1 VGEEREVIPA
11 GTQPAPWYLHLIPL
25 AKFLVEERGHMPLE
39 EPEEYG
45 WVLRNGMNCHLTR
58 SITEEDWEAVNAHF
72 VVPSNLVYI
81 FGRIR
86 DQANKVQLIGHDTII
101 DVDGEIP
108 IEVWEE
114 RQRARGDVPWFA
126 VDQN

>member
-1 VGEEREVIPA
+1 
-11 GTQPAPWYLHLIPL
+11 
-25 AKFLVEERGHMPLE
+25 MPLE

-45 WVLRNGMNCHLTR
+45 WQLADGMQCLLAR
-58 SITEEDWEAVNAHF
+58 SITSEDWEAVNKRF
-72 VVPSNLVYI
+72 VVPPNLVYI

-86 DQANKVQLIGHDTII
+86 DQSNGVEMIGFDTIV

-114 RQRARGDVPWFA
+114 RQRAK
-126 VDQN
+126 